1 MSPGRRETLI
11 LAGVAAGATALGGI
25 AGVMALQSRSG
36 AAELLASSFPDR
48 SGERR
53 RLLEWQGRVL
63 VCNFWATWCAPC
75 REEMPL
81 LDALQ
86 AQHASSGVQVV
97 GIALDNAANVGEFL
111 RSRPVTY
118 PLLIADATGIELM
131 RRLGNSGGGL
141 PFTVVLD
148 RRGRLAERKLGP
160 YSAEDLQKAVAG
172 LLQ

>member
-1 MSPGRRETLI
+1 MSPGRREALI
-11 LAGVAAGATALGGI
+11 LTGVAVGAAALGGI
-25 AGVMALQSRSG
+25 VGVVALQSRSG
-36 AAELLASSFPDR
+36 VAELLASSFPDR
-48 SGERR
+48 SGEQH

-86 AQHASSGVQVV
+86 AQQAKNGVQVV
-97 GIALDNAANVGEFL
+97 GIAVDNAANVGEFL
-111 RSRPVTY
+111 KNTHIGY
-118 PLLIADATGIELM
+118 PLLIADAMGIELM
-131 RRLGNSGGGL
+131 RRLGNSAGVL
-141 PFTVVLD
+141 PFTVLLD

-160 YSAEDLQKAVAG
+160 YSAKDLQKAVAG

>member
-11 LAGVAAGATALGGI
+11 LAGVAVGAAALGGI

-48 SGERR
+48 TGERH

-81 LDALQ
+81 LDAFQ
-86 AQHASSGVQVV
+86 AQHAKNGVQVV
-97 GIALDNAANVGEFL
+97 GIALDNAANVGQFL
-111 RSRPVTY
+111 KSTPIRY
-118 PLLIADATGIELM
+118 PLLIADATGIDLM
-131 RRLGNSGGGL
+131 RRLGNSAGGL

-160 YSAEDLQKAVAG
+160 YSAADLQKAVAG